1 MDDSAGWLAGVKGL
15 SLSLRLVSTPL
26 DTLAVCLV
34 TRNYLG
40 PGARRPRRELLAELP
55 FARDLLKKR
64 LTTMPV
70 DRSFIITRLPQVT
83 QLYSML
89 DLTAKSVFESETAI
103 KEMEALRFSFLGR
116 SDSSDSR

>member
-1 MDDSAGWLAGVKGL
+1 
-15 SLSLRLVSTPL
+15 
-26 DTLAVCLV
+26 
-34 TRNYLG
+34 
-40 PGARRPRRELLAELP
+40 
-55 FARDLLKKR
+55 
-64 LTTMPV
+64 MPV

-89 DLTAKSVFESETAI
+89 DLTANSVFESEMAI